1 MAMARAVFMF
11 RVQKKMYA
19 NYIMQEFVRRN
30 IVSSAIILFIVVYV
44 LIIYARP
51 SFLYNKDGTF
61 RQFGVGYSSKTVI
74 PVWLL
79 AVFLSILCYFLVMFY
94 TKVHVI

>member
-1 MAMARAVFMF
+1 MHD
-11 RVQKKMYA
+11 
-19 NYIMQEFVRRN
+19 FVRRN
-30 IVSSAIILFIVVYV
+30 IVSSAILLYIFVYV
-44 LIIYARP
+44 VIIYSRP

-79 AVFLSILCYFLVMFY
+79 AIFLSILCYFLVMFY
-94 TKVHVI
+94 VRVPFV